1 MSRLKSLRGGSITIS
16 AHDIEK
22 SMKARPHVVLVG
34 AGATIAAIP
43 YGDKNGKKSSVMKG
57 FIDSLGLRHLLNGI
71 SLQTTSDNIEDI
83 YSELAASGE
92 NDAVVHELENA
103 IREYFSEHE
112 IPDEL
117 TVYDFLVL
125 GLTKKD
131 LIASFNWDPL
141 LYQAWSRSH
150 RITRN
155 LPQIVFLHGCVAL
168 GICKKDKEVGPIR
181 QCCKICGEPFEQ
193 SKLLFPIRE
202 KHYQDDMY
210 IQNAWKKLDFKLRRA
225 YMFTIFGYSA
235 PKTDEAAL
243 DLLKLSWG
251 QNTDRKFEEIEIIDI
266 KSPQELTNTWRDFI
280 FSHHFKA
287 TDNLFDSSIGRY
299 PRRSCEAT
307 FERLMNAEFLDAEKG
322 FKIGM
327 SIGEVKTK
335 LSPLIE
341 DEEQH
346 EGDVLHNPYIYKH

>member
-1 MSRLKSLRGGSITIS
+1 LKRLKSLGGGLITIN
-16 AHDIEK
+16 AHEIEK

-43 YGDKNGKKSSVMKG
+43 HGDKNGKKASVMQG
-57 FIDSLGLRHLLNGI
+57 FIDSLGLRRLLNGI
-71 SLQTTSDNIEDI
+71 SLRTTSDNIEDI

-92 NDAVVHELENA
+92 HDAVVQELENA
-103 IREYFSEHE
+103 IREYFSELE

-150 RITRN
+150 RITSN

-168 GICKKDKEVGPIR
+168 GICKKDKRVGPICHR
-181 QCCKICGEPFEQ
+181 CEVCGEPFEQ

-202 KHYQDDMY
+202 KNYQDDMY
-210 IQNAWKKLDFKLRRA
+210 IQNAWKRLDSKLRRA

-235 PKTDEAAL
+235 PKTDQAAL
-243 DLLKLSWG
+243 DLLKNSWG
-251 QNTDRKFEEIEIIDI
+251 PNTDRKLEEIEIIDI
-266 KSPQELTNTWRDFI
+266 KPEEELENTWSDFV
-280 FSHHFKA
+280 FSHHFKT

-322 FKIGM
+322 FNIGM
-327 SIGEVKTK
+327 SIEEVKAK

-341 DEEQH
+341 DEERN
-346 EGDVLHNPYIYKH
+346 EGDVLHNPYI

>member
-1 MSRLKSLRGGSITIS
+1 MITIN
-16 AHDIEK
+16 ANEIEKK

-43 YGDKNGKKSSVMKG
+43 HGDKNGKKASVMKG
-57 FIDSLGLRHLLNGI
+57 FIDSLGLRNLLNGI

-92 NDAVVHELENA
+92 HDAVLHELENG
-103 IREYFSEHE
+103 IREYFSDLE
-112 IPDEL
+112 IPDGL

-150 RITRN
+150 RITSN
-155 LPQIVFLHGCVAL
+155 LPPIVFLHGCVVL
-168 GICKKDKEVGPIR
+168 GMCKRDKEVGFVLDS
-181 QCCKICGEPFEQ
+181 CSICGEPFEQ
-193 SKLLFPIRE
+193 TELLFPIRE
-202 KHYQDDMY
+202 KNYQDDMY
-210 IQNAWKKLDFKLRRA
+210 IQNAWKRLDSKLRRA

-235 PKTDEAAL
+235 PKTDQAAL
-243 DLLKLSWG
+243 DLLKFSWG
-251 QNTDRKFEEIEIIDI
+251 PNTDRKLEEIEIIDI
-266 KSPQELTNTWRDFI
+266 KPDEELENTWSDFL
-280 FSHHFKA
+280 FSHHFKT

-299 PRRSCEAT
+299 PRRSCEMT
-307 FERLMNAEFLDAEKG
+307 YDRLMNVKSPDTRKG
-322 FKIGM
+322 FSARM
-327 SIGEVKTK
+327 SIKEVKAK

-341 DEEQH
+341 DEEQN
-346 EGDVLHNPYIYKH
+346 EGNVLFNPYIYEH

>member
-1 MSRLKSLRGGSITIS
+1 
-16 AHDIEK
+16 
-22 SMKARPHVVLVG
+22 MKARPHVVLVG

-43 YGDKNGKKSSVMKG
+43 HGDKNGKKASVMKG
-57 FIDSLGLRHLLNGI
+57 FIDSLGLRNLLNGI

-92 NDAVVHELENA
+92 HDAVVQELENA
-103 IREYFSEHE
+103 IREYFSELE

-141 LYQAWSRSH
+141 LYQAWIRSR
-150 RITRN
+150 RITSN

-168 GICKKDKEVGPIR
+168 GICKKDKKAGANWQRCE
-181 QCCKICGEPFEQ
+181 ICGKPFEQ
-193 SKLLFPIRE
+193 SKLLFPIIE
-202 KHYQDDMY
+202 KNYQDDMY
-210 IQNAWKKLDFKLRRA
+210 IKNAWMKLECKLKKA

-235 PKTDEAAL
+235 PKTDQAAL

-251 QNTDRKFEEIEIIDI
+251 ENTDRKFEEIEIIDI
-266 KSPQELTNTWRDFI
+266 KSAQELTNTWRDFI
-280 FSHHFKA
+280 FYHHFK
-287 TDNLFDSSIGRY
+287 TNDNLFDSSIGRY
-299 PRRSCEAT
+299 PRRSCEMT
-307 FERLMNAEFLDAEKG
+307 FDRLMNVKFPDTRKG
-322 FKIGM
+322 FCTGM
-327 SIGEVKTK
+327 SIKEVKTK

-341 DEEQH
+341 DEECH
-346 EGDVLHNPYIYKH
+346 EGDVLHNPYIYKR